1 MKYILAAVVGLSL
14 MASSAFAQLISI
26 NVGTPVYV
34 AQPVYVVPAPV
45 VYYVSVA
52 PAPVYVAAPPVY
64 YASPVVYA
72 PSPVVYAPPLVSF
85 GFFGRYGGHYHH
97 QHHHHG
103 GFRHR

>member
-1 MKYILAAVVGLSL
+1 MKKFLGAVFILML
-14 MASSAFAQLISI
+14 MTSPAFAQLISI

-45 VYYVSVA
+45 VHYVSVA

-72 PSPVVYAPPLVSF
+72 PSPVVYAPPIVSF
-85 GFFGRYGGHYHH
+85 NFGFGRPYYGGQY
-97 QHHHHG
+97 HHHHG
-103 GFRHR
+103 FRHR